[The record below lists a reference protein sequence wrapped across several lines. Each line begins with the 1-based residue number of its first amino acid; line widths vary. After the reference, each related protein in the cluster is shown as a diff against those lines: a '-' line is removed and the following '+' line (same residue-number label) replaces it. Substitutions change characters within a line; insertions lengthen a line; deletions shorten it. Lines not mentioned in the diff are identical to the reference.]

1 MKTKTLLYIVII
13 LFILLLFLG
22 GWTVYPHE
30 QDTESIGS
38 ISSELN
44 QQKQL
49 YQTCLDNLTYLE
61 TVNQALWFTKPCG
74 ELTERIMV
82 LEAKMDD
89 LLYMEYE
96 EAEGLIQSRQ
106 AQ

>member
-1 MKTKTLLYIVII
+1 MKIKTLLYIVII

-30 QDTESIGS
+30 QDSESIGS
-38 ISSELN
+38 ISNELTL
-44 QQKQL
+44 QKQS

-61 TVNQALWFTKPCG
+61 TVNHALWFTKPCVEFTEKIM
-74 ELTERIMV
+74 ELE
-82 LEAKMDD
+82 EKMDN

-96 EAEGLIQSRQ
+96 EAEGLVESRQ